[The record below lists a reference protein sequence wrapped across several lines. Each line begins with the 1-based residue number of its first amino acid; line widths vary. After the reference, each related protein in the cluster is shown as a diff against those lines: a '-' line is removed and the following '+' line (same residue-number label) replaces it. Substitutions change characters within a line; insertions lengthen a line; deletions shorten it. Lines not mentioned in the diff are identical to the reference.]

1 MATTNF
7 GANGTRDET
16 TCDPSVTVNAT
27 AKEYLAYT
35 IKASGAEP
43 GFTYTCAHR
52 DPISRS
58 DQFQGHPRAD
68 YGWKLQ
74 KTGEALPTV
83 VAADSAA
90 FDTYV
95 VTFLFLAAL
104 QYDLTVN
111 LCNSDTTV
119 KKVVQKISY
128 RSSNGK
134 DSYSE
139 PLGVS
144 WACD

>member
-1 MATTNF
+1 MTTTNF
-7 GANGTRDET
+7 GANGTRGET
-16 TCDPSVTVNAT
+16 TCDPSVIVNAS
-27 AKEYLAYT
+27 AGEYLSYS
-35 IKASGAEP
+35 IKASGAVP
-43 GFTYTCAHR
+43 GFTYVCAHR

-58 DQFQGHPRAD
+58 DQFPGHPQAN

-74 KTGEALPTV
+74 KTGEALPGV
-83 VAADSAA
+83 VAADSAG

-111 LCNSDTTV
+111 LCDSTGAV
-119 KKVVQKISY
+119 KREVQKISY
-128 RSSNGK
+128 KSSNGK

-144 WACD
+144 WT

>member
-1 MATTNF
+1 MATTSF

-16 TCDPSVTVNAT
+16 TCDPSVTVNST
-27 AKEYLAYT
+27 AGEYLDY
-35 IKASGAEP
+35 KVQASGAVP
-43 GFTYTCAHR
+43 AFTYTCAHR

-58 DQFQGHPRAD
+58 DQLQGHPQAN

-74 KTGEALPTV
+74 KNGEALPGV
-83 VAADSAA
+83 VAAHSAA

-104 QYDLTVN
+104 QYDLTIS
-111 LCNSDTTV
+111 LCNSDATV
-119 KKVVQKISY
+119 KRVVQKVSY
-128 RSSNGK
+128 KSSNGA
-134 DSYSE
+134 DNFSE

-144 WACD
+144 WT